1 MAYHVVGQ
9 IIIFYNT
16 TLSSY
21 VMYQCSKHHILISY
35 ISSYGTYYGSFIG
48 SETGNVLLRKKQ
60 FDMIGSDAAV
70 NYVRNL
76 IGAKLYNSVWL
87 LSYFGHHNDN
97 KDAIR
102 TVIARLRSNIDKLRD
117 VTGIDDMRILEANS
131 ASEYFSVFDLLLKT
145 DDINMSFNKRTK
157 RPPLNNTNALLSFLY
172 TIATN
177 FCCSALLCRGLDPEC
192 GYLHTLRSGR
202 NSLACDLIEEF
213 RACIIDRFVISII
226 NRKEIVSTDFEHG
239 NDGIRLI
246 DTARKKLLQKWE
258 IYLDSTFVQHRLYD
272 KKLSLRVLFYEQA
285 QLLAQ
290 YIRGDI
296 SKYPPF
302 LMK

>member
-1 MAYHVVGQ
+1 
-9 IIIFYNT
+9 
-16 TLSSY
+16 
-21 VMYQCSKHHILISY
+21 MYQCSKHHILISY

-70 NYVRNL
+70 DYVRNL

-102 TVIARLRSNIDKLRD
+102 TVIARLRFNIDKLRD
-117 VTGIDDMRILEANS
+117 MTDIDDMRILEANS

>member
-1 MAYHVVGQ
+1 
-9 IIIFYNT
+9 
-16 TLSSY
+16 
-21 VMYQCSKHHILISY
+21 MYQCSKHHILISY

-177 FCCSALLCRGLDPEC
+177 FCCSALLCRGLDSEC